1 MTSEVSIWLSLRTL
15 ALERSRHAVRKLRA
29 MERTAS
35 LSSRARLGYQLTDSI
50 NVLTCTGAILK
61 ANCSLLSSAHR
72 FRNKISDQQYVKS
85 VFWDGFLHSQR

>member
-15 ALERSRHAVRKLRA
+15 ALERSHHAVKKLRA

-50 NVLTCTGAILK
+50 NVLMCTGAILK
-61 ANCSLLSSAHR
+61 ANRSLLSSAPD
-72 FRNKISDQQYVKS
+72 SGTKS
-85 VFWDGFLHSQR
+85 VITVC